1 MLKGANMVISFLN
14 QKGGVGKTTV
24 SFNVVCELASRG
36 KKVLFVDSDLQGSA
50 SLLNEARESD
60 LGFPIV
66 SIANPSINKA
76 VQQIKADYEYIVIDG
91 IPSISKIMQST
102 ILASD
107 VVVIPMQPSGVDV
120 WATESLIEMVDAARV
135 LNPDVV
141 VGIVLN
147 RFDGNR
153 VLAKGILDMVE
164 QTDWQVFDTA
174 IGNRAVFQKSVT
186 YGKSVAELERNGK
199 ADMEIKSLVDEIL
212 ALE

>member
-1 MLKGANMVISFLN
+1 MVISFLN

-76 VQQIKADYEYIVIDG
+76 VQQIKTDYEYIVIDG
-91 IPSISKIMQST
+91 IPSISKITQST

-107 VVVIPMQPSGVDV
+107 VVVVPMQPSGVDV

-199 ADMEIKSLVDEIL
+199 ADMEIKSLVNEIL

>member
-1 MLKGANMVISFLN
+1 MVISFLN

-91 IPSISKIMQST
+91 IPSISKITQST

>member
-91 IPSISKIMQST
+91 IPSISKITQST

>member
-1 MLKGANMVISFLN
+1 M
-14 QKGGVGKTTV
+14 
-24 SFNVVCELASRG
+24 
-36 KKVLFVDSDLQGSA
+36 
-50 SLLNEARESD
+50 
-60 LGFPIV
+60 
-66 SIANPSINKA
+66 
-76 VQQIKADYEYIVIDG
+76 QQIKADYEYIVIDG
-91 IPSISKIMQST
+91 IPSISKITQST

>member
-1 MLKGANMVISFLN
+1 MVISFLN

-91 IPSISKIMQST
+91 IPSISKITQST

-107 VVVIPMQPSGVDV
+107 VVVVPMQPSGVDV

-186 YGKSVAELERNGK
+186 YGKSVVELERNGK

>member
-1 MLKGANMVISFLN
+1 LLKGANMVISFLN

-91 IPSISKIMQST
+91 IPSISKITQST

>member
-1 MLKGANMVISFLN
+1 MVISFLN

-36 KKVLFVDSDLQGSA
+36 KKVLFVDSDLEGSV

-91 IPSISKIMQST
+91 IPSISKITQST

-153 VLAKGILDMVE
+153 VLAKGILDMV
-164 QTDWQVFDTA
+164 
-174 IGNRAVFQKSVT
+174 
-186 YGKSVAELERNGK
+186 
-199 ADMEIKSLVDEIL
+199 
-212 ALE
+212 

>member
-1 MLKGANMVISFLN
+1 MVISFLN

-76 VQQIKADYEYIVIDG
+76 VQQIKTDYEYIVIDG
-91 IPSISKIMQST
+91 IPSISKITQST

-107 VVVIPMQPSGVDV
+107 VVVVPMQPSGVDV

>member
-1 MLKGANMVISFLN
+1 MVISFLN

-91 IPSISKIMQST
+91 IPSISKITQST

-164 QTDWQVFDTA
+164 QTDWQVFDTV

>member
-1 MLKGANMVISFLN
+1 MVISFLN

-91 IPSISKIMQST
+91 IPSISKITQST

-107 VVVIPMQPSGVDV
+107 VVVVPMQPSGVDV

-186 YGKSVAELERNGK
+186 YGKSVAELEWNGK

>member
-1 MLKGANMVISFLN
+1 MVISFLN

-91 IPSISKIMQST
+91 IPSISKITQST

-107 VVVIPMQPSGVDV
+107 VVVVPMQPSGVDV

>member
-1 MLKGANMVISFLN
+1 MVISFLN

-76 VQQIKADYEYIVIDG
+76 VQQIKTDYEYIVIDG
-91 IPSISKIMQST
+91 IPSISKITQST

-107 VVVIPMQPSGVDV
+107 VVVVPMQPSGVDV
-120 WATESLIEMVDAARV
+120 WATESLIEMVDASRV

>member
-91 IPSISKIMQST
+91 IPSISKITQST

-186 YGKSVAELERNGK
+186 YGKSVAELERNDK

>member
-1 MLKGANMVISFLN
+1 MVISFLN

-76 VQQIKADYEYIVIDG
+76 VRQIKADYEYIVIDG
-91 IPSISKIMQST
+91 IPSISKITQST

>member
-1 MLKGANMVISFLN
+1 MVISFLN
-14 QKGGVGKTTV
+14 QKGRVGKTTV

-91 IPSISKIMQST
+91 IPSISKITQST

-107 VVVIPMQPSGVDV
+107 VVVVPMQPSGVDV

>member
-1 MLKGANMVISFLN
+1 MVISFLN

-91 IPSISKIMQST
+91 IPSISKITQST

-107 VVVIPMQPSGVDV
+107 VVVVPMQPSGVDV
-120 WATESLIEMVDAARV
+120 WATESLIEMVDAAHV